1 MESMSYYCDFESAV
15 AAVDGML
22 GELVKEQFGDMPRG
36 ELDAIR
42 EFVFRDFIH
51 YLATRAGIYNW
62 RKFSE
67 RRARQVLCVY
77 IDKMW
82 GRLWDLAS
90 EWFALWKMKWN
101 QRVRLVFSED
111 EFQRLTQ
118 PVKWASGLES
128 VMQKIDL
135 TELRLF
141 VVAHLVRNGEVAGV
155 EQIAEYLIRDELNSL
170 VEKFGPEKTLKM
182 YKSGEVVARLLQRV
196 SSLRNTTDPLLLLKF
211 NFGRTSA
218 P

>member
-1 MESMSYYCDFESAV
+1 MSYYCDFESAV

-22 GELVKEQFGDMPRG
+22 GELVKEHFGDMPRG

-77 IDKMW
+77 IEKMW

-111 EFQRLTQ
+111 EFKRLTQ
-118 PVKWASGLES
+118 PVKWASGLDS
-128 VMQKIDL
+128 VMRKINL

-141 VVAHLVRNGEVAGV
+141 VIAHLVRNGEVAGV
-155 EQIAEYLIRDELNSL
+155 EQIAEYLIRDELNYL

-182 YKSGEVVARLLQRV
+182 YKSGEVAARLLQRV